1 MNEGRIWTVVKPN
14 HGVPLFLGGVA
25 VISMLVHFAI
35 LTNTTWFAGFLQGG
49 AKAPAVATAPAVTP

>member
-25 VISMLVHFAI
+25 IISMLVHFAI
-35 LTNTTWFAGFLQGG
+35 LNNTTWFAAFMQGG
-49 AKAPAVATAPAVTP
+49 APRPAATAPAP

>member
-35 LTNTTWFAGFLQGG
+35 LTNTTWFAAFLQGG
-49 AKAPAVATAPAVTP
+49 ARTP

>member
-35 LTNTTWFAGFLQGG
+35 LNHTTWFAAFMQGG
-49 AKAPAVATAPAVTP
+49 ARAPVTATAPAVTP